1 MPEAVL
7 VRNVI
12 VAAVVTTGAY
22 FVFLGH
28 RNDLLGH
35 HLAGFG
41 ATLLLL
47 CVLAAVRRAQLTWDA
62 VALTIAA
69 IGIGFVTESSIFRF
83 AFFDPVDFTNQSLG
97 ACIACACVIET
108 RPNRSVI
115 RRLAVAGSVLL
126 VGGFVFAFT

>member
-1 MPEAVL
+1 MPDAFL
-7 VRNVI
+7 DRNVI
-12 VAAVVTTGAY
+12 VSAVVMTGAY
-22 FVFLGH
+22 FAFLGH

-47 CVLAAVRRAQLTWDA
+47 CMLAVVRGGRLTWDA
-62 VALTIAA
+62 LAVTVAA

-83 AFFDPVDFTNQSLG
+83 AFFDPVDFANQSLG

-108 RPNRSVI
+108 RPDRSAI
-115 RRLAVAGSVLL
+115 RRLSVAGAVLL
-126 VGGFVFAFT
+126 LGGFVFAFG